1 MERNRPI
8 LVRAIVVIAGATL
21 VLVGVAGLAL
31 PVLPGWALIFAG
43 LAVLAG
49 EFVWARRLL
58 DSAKRRVKHATNKVR
73 PLRADDPET
82 GSPERSSRAS

>member
-8 LVRAIVVIAGATL
+8 LLRAALVMAGTVV
-21 VLVGVAGLAL
+21 VLVGVAGLVL

-43 LAVLAG
+43 LAILAG

-58 DSAKRRVKHATNKVR
+58 DSAKRRVGNTVGRVR
-73 PLRADDPET
+73 SLRADDPVE
-82 GSPERSSRAS
+82 GSSDSRSQAS